1 MTDDEVPKGWWAQQ
15 SSGAKI
21 AIGIVCICCV
31 GLIVIVGLTGMMA
44 PDATT
49 SSSDTSPSTSSSQK
63 PDNTRNSDVK
73 TIEAKKSYIEV
84 SYDEGYW
91 DGSITIKSGNN
102 EEELDFDGSGTK
114 KFDLSNY
121 KKSDVYVM
129 AQKQDGGN
137 GKLTAVIV
145 KNGETKLTQSTNK
158 GYGIV
163 SGWVFS
169 WE

>member
-1 MTDDEVPKGWWAQQ
+1 MTDDEVPKGWWDQQ

-21 AIGIVCICCV
+21 AVGIVCISCV
-31 GLIVIVGLTGMMA
+31 GLIVIVGLTGMMVS
-44 PDATT
+44 DATT
-49 SSSDTSPSTSSSQK
+49 SSRSQK
-63 PDNTRNSDVK
+63 PDNTKNSDVK
-73 TIEAKKSYIEV
+73 RVESKKSYIEV

-91 DGSITIKSGNN
+91 DGSITIKSGKN
-102 EEELDFDGSGTK
+102 EEELDFDGSGIR

-121 KKSDVYVM
+121 KKSDVYVL
-129 AQKQDGGN
+129 AQKKDGSN

-145 KNGETKLTQSTNK
+145 KNGESKLTQSTNK

-169 WE
+169 GE